1 MSPGKKPL
9 STTHRFLPNL
19 VSPRLGTSAQGS
31 FPSNYPATITGP
43 EVVNNQPP
51 FSTPVAIESIACPS
65 TMTCIVGDQ
74 NGQILTTN
82 NSNGQ
87 WGNLSN
93 ILPNSRGGAI
103 DSIVCR
109 NTSDCLAAGVN
120 GWIYSTSN
128 LSDTGPGASSAVVGA
143 TWSVSNIDTGNT
155 INSLACPLV
164 TECYGVD
171 SNGNLL
177 SSTNAFTPSPTW
189 SRTLIDYTSTIPV
202 TKIALSAIYCV
213 TPTWCAATDQSG
225 NFLYTT
231 NANTNPAEWIAYNI
245 DGGSD
250 LTSLSCTSTYYCIAT
265 DIYGNVLQSPN
276 PAGGSSTW
284 SKHQLPNASDL
295 ASMSCPNASECIAVS
310 ASGESFMNNGLPSS
324 NSAQAWTTVSMGE
337 FGATEVTCPSTSDC
351 FAVDDRGNI
360 LEDLNSQSTSASSW
374 SRVASDGNNSLSSIS
389 CVSSSLCVGA
399 SGQFISTSTD
409 AFQASPTWSN
419 SMVGYSPT
427 QTASNIL
434 GISCPTINLCIGVD
448 STGDIIYSVNPTE
461 GGSTYN
467 IVNVDL
473 STAITSISCPNVS
486 LCVAV
491 DKRGNILSSLN
502 PTGQLSS
509 WNVDYADPGH
519 SIVSI
524 SCPSSSL
531 CIALDSAGN
540 ILANT
545 DPTNVANPSWIIF
558 NVDGSNDPTSITC
571 ADISLC
577 LLTDSVGNVIV
588 SSNPAGGASQWN
600 VQTIDSQTPLVSS
613 GCTNLNQ
620 CFVSDSQGNLLVST
634 DPLSDKWY
642 SGNLLTNSELTS
654 FSCSQSN
661 ECLSVD
667 STGHSWI
674 AQFNAPTTSLVLTPK
689 RRSGW
694 QGKHLTSAP
703 DNLNRALGHLATS
716 SFWKIP
722 SSVASVPVLS
732 VSCSTAYFCASAT
745 SSGDA
750 YTYNGT
756 SWAGPTTVTAG
767 GTSLDSIAC
776 ITSTSTCVGV
786 DSAGNA
792 YVYSGG
798 WAGPTTVT
806 SGGTSL
812 SSVSCTSTSFC
823 MAVGTNGDAYIYD
836 GTSWTANSVDNT
848 AGLTSISCPV
858 VKFCAGVDSKGNVV
872 IYNAGNWSAPQ
883 LIDGSGTLSM
893 ESISCPSAA
902 FCAASDSIGD
912 VTVSD
917 DPTNLQINTPTTP
930 GGIIGVSY
938 STSLS
943 ASGGVGPLSFSS
955 GAQLPGGLSLSAS
968 GVISG
973 TPTLTGEYGFT
984 VTVTDSLG
992 DSASINVTI
1001 TVSEQPNLAITTVS
1015 LPDGV
1020 VGTPY
1025 SALLSAT
1032 GGDGSYSWAVISG
1045 SLPNELSITPETGLA
1060 SQTPSSTGLI
1070 TGTPTTAQVDNIE
1083 LEVTDGASIPL
1094 TAIAWLTITI
1104 TQSMSPSNFQ
1114 VLTSTAPSVSAGG
1127 EYSIDLEAQGGFIP
1141 YSWQIASGSLPPGLG
1156 LSPAG
1161 LISGIADSPGT
1172 YNLTISASDSSTPA
1186 NTGQVSLRISVMPT
1200 SATDGLISVGSNG
1213 SQVSYGSAQDLS
1225 SSGGTLEGQPTV
1237 GFASS
1242 RAIVGYWLTSAQG
1255 NVQAYGDAQFYGSAG
1270 NLTLTKPIVG
1280 MAANPDGK
1288 GYWLVASDGGIFS
1301 YGDAQFYGSMGANAL
1316 SSPIVGMAASP
1327 DGKGYWLVASDGG
1340 IFSYGD
1346 AQFYGSAGNY
1356 GSTQLNGSAGNLT
1369 LTIPIVGMAASPD
1382 GKGYWLVASDG
1393 GIFSY
1398 GDATVIYEQGEPFAP
1413 PGQIMPTNILGI
1425 GTT

>member
-836 GTSWTANSVDNT
+836 GTSWTAGSSVGIDLSSVSCTSTSFCMAVGTNGDAYIYDGTSWTANSVDNT

-1242 RAIVGYWLTSAQG
+1242 RAIVGYWLTNAQG

-1270 NLTLTKPIVG
+1270 NLTLTK
-1280 MAANPDGK
+1280 
-1288 GYWLVASDGGIFS
+1288 
-1301 YGDAQFYGSMGANAL
+1301 
-1316 SSPIVGMAASP
+1316 
-1327 DGKGYWLVASDGG
+1327 
-1340 IFSYGD
+1340 
-1346 AQFYGSAGNY
+1346 
-1356 GSTQLNGSAGNLT
+1356 
-1369 LTIPIVGMAASPD
+1369 PIVGMAASPD